1 MEQLKGLNTELG
13 IIKGRDSIYLDKI
26 TFIKEDELTLSGE
39 FNSDKGD
46 RKFEMNF
53 KGVVFL
59 LTVELDFDK
68 RGQMESL
75 ATVENSERIK
85 EFKRLDHSS
94 KINDRHRHYYVRT
107 YDTVFEIVSSGFEL
121 VVET

>member
-1 MEQLKGLNTELG
+1 MEQLIGLNTELG
-13 IIKGRDSIYLDKI
+13 IIKGRDAIYLDTI
-26 TFIKEDELTLSGE
+26 TFDKEGELTLTGE

-46 RKFEMNF
+46 KKFKMNF

-59 LTVELDFDK
+59 STIELDFDK

-75 ATVENSERIK
+75 ATVEHSEKIK
-85 EFKRLDHSS
+85 EFKTIDHSS
-94 KINDRHRHYYVRT
+94 KVNDRHTHYYVRT
-107 YDTVFEIVSSGFEL
+107 YDTVFELISDRFEL